1 MSALTDNSA
10 AQFFL
15 YGICQYQTR
24 GIGIHNTIASKRGI
38 RMKLF
43 ILSLMILFSV
53 SVSGCSG
60 DKAKDL
66 MDTALLE
73 EKQHNPDHA
82 RQLYQEIIQKYPD
95 SAFAKDAQ
103 KRLSD
108 LKN

>member
-1 MSALTDNSA
+1 M
-10 AQFFL
+10 
-15 YGICQYQTR
+15 
-24 GIGIHNTIASKRGI
+24 GIHNTMAHQRGI

-43 ILSLMILFSV
+43 IPALMFLLSV
-53 SVSGCSG
+53 SVTGCSG

-95 SAFAKDAQ
+95 STIAKDAQ

>member
-1 MSALTDNSA
+1 MKQGS
-10 AQFFL
+10 
-15 YGICQYQTR
+15 
-24 GIGIHNTIASKRGI
+24 
-38 RMKLF
+38 MKLF
-43 ILSLMILFSV
+43 ILTLMILFSV
-53 SVSGCSG
+53 SVSGCSV

-103 KRLSD
+103 KKLSEF
-108 LKN
+108 KK

>member
-1 MSALTDNSA
+1 
-10 AQFFL
+10 
-15 YGICQYQTR
+15 
-24 GIGIHNTIASKRGI
+24 
-38 RMKLF
+38 MKLF
-43 ILSLMILFSV
+43 VLSLIILLSV
-53 SVSGCSG
+53 SASGCSG

-73 EKQHNPDHA
+73 EKQHNPEHA

-95 SAFAKDAQ
+95 CAFAKDAQ

>member
-1 MSALTDNSA
+1 M
-10 AQFFL
+10 
-15 YGICQYQTR
+15 
-24 GIGIHNTIASKRGI
+24 KR
-38 RMKLF
+38 F

-53 SVSGCSG
+53 AVSGCSG
-60 DKAKDL
+60 DNAKAL

-95 SAFAKDAQ
+95 SAIAKDAQ

-108 LKN
+108 LKK

>member
-1 MSALTDNSA
+1 
-10 AQFFL
+10 
-15 YGICQYQTR
+15 
-24 GIGIHNTIASKRGI
+24 
-38 RMKLF
+38 MKIF

-53 SVSGCSG
+53 SISGCTG

-95 SAFAKDAQ
+95 NPFVRDAQ
-103 KRLSD
+103 KRLAD
-108 LKN
+108 LKK